1 MNRNLKVMQT
11 KRKIFLAII
20 TLSRDT
26 PINKIKNTDLANMTD
41 LNRATIKKYIQPD
54 ATPDAFFE
62 EFQKELLERV
72 HLAYQIGPE
81 KWYDPNIYSHSQML
95 NQLRVLFDFQNEL
108 CQLFIHCGHT
118 AAYFFHQLKLGL
130 QSRDFTIY
138 RIEQQSEHVPGL
150 SYISERQAVFFK
162 NELFALICT
171 WITSENPK
179 TPEEFIKVIENF
191 WANQMVWP

>member
-1 MNRNLKVMQT
+1 M
-11 KRKIFLAII
+11 IF
-20 TLSRDT
+20 
-26 PINKIKNTDLANMTD
+26 KKNYVSCL
-41 LNRATIKKYIQPD
+41 
-54 ATPDAFFE
+54 
-62 EFQKELLERV
+62 
-72 HLAYQIGPE
+72 
-81 KWYDPNIYSHSQML
+81 YS
-95 NQLRVLFDFQNEL
+95 
-108 CQLFIHCGHT
+108 GHT

-171 WITSENPK
+171 WITSENPE
-179 TPEEFIKVIENF
+179 TPEEFIKVIENL